1 MRRKDQE
8 ITERKEIDEVITSSQ
23 VIRLAMV
30 DGDKP
35 YIVPLCFGYDG
46 KVLYVHCA
54 RDGKKT
60 DVLKKNGNV
69 CFEFE
74 DVGAL
79 EESDKPCNWG
89 IKYRSVIG
97 SGKAVFLEELEDKK
111 KALDFIMKQYT
122 DQPFQF
128 EDRMVAAVTVIRIDI
143 EEITGKRSS

>member
-1 MRRKDQE
+1 MRRKNQE
-8 ITERKEIDEVITSSQ
+8 IAERKEIDEIIAASQ
-23 VIRLAMV
+23 VFRLAMV
-30 DGDKP
+30 DGDKS
-35 YIVPLCFGYDG
+35 YIVPLSFGYDG
-46 KVLYVHCA
+46 TVLYIHCA
-54 RDGKKT
+54 RDGKKI
-60 DVLKKNGNV
+60 DILKKNGNV

-74 DVGAL
+74 DIGAL

-97 SGKAVFLEELEDKK
+97 SGKAVFLEDLEDKK
-111 KALDFIMKQYT
+111 KALDLIMKQYT